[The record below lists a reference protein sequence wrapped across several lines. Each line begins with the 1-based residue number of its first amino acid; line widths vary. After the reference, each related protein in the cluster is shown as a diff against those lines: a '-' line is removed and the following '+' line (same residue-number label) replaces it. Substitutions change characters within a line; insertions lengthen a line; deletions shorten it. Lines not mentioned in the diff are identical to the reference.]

1 MKRPLN
7 FLEIFFPKLS
17 KAKVKEGIFNDPDI
31 RKIMKNE
38 AFTAT
43 LNPLQKRG

>member
-1 MKRPLN
+1 MERPLN
-7 FLEIFFPKLS
+7 FFEIFFPDCVS
-17 KAKVKEGIFNDPDI
+17 KAKVKDGIINGPEI

-43 LNPLQKRG
+43 LNPL